1 MLAAIRHPSGL
12 GEVLRMALPMTR
24 LRSEPSPGD
33 LDGDVHHPFDPPYD
47 AADDRPDDPLYDRH
61 PFPDDAEPPVD
72 LPRAQAGA
80 QPQHLLVTL
89 FADYWLG
96 RPEHLPSA
104 GLVALTGEFGVSAT
118 SARAALSR
126 LARRGLLTSS
136 KSGRNTFYGLTR
148 KADRALQAGHARMA
162 SFGRMPA
169 EPWDGTWVVV
179 VFSVPEE
186 RRDIRHALRSRLRW
200 LGFAPLYDGVWV
212 SPRPAVAEASDA
224 VRTLGVEHATVLE
237 SVAPHPAPGDP
248 GHPLAAWDLDAL
260 RAGYEQFVARF
271 EPVRARVHSGRVSAA
286 EALVTR
292 TEVREAWRSFPA
304 RDPGLPASMLPD
316 CWPRDAAREIFA
328 DVYDELGPLAELR
341 FRQVLADVSPP
352 HAELARHTTTAM
364 TVAT

>member
-1 MLAAIRHPSGL
+1 MLAAIRLPNGL
-12 GEVLRMALPMTR
+12 GEVPRMALPMTR
-24 LRSEPSPGD
+24 LRPEQSP
-33 LDGDVHHPFDPPYD
+33 DGTTEIDNPFDPPYD
-47 AADDRPDDPLYDRH
+47 SPAGALCDAR
-61 PFPDDAEPPVD
+61 PFPGDAEPPVD

-104 GLVALTGEFGVSAT
+104 GLVALAGEFGVSAT

-136 KSGRNTFYGLTR
+136 KAGRNTFYGLTR
-148 KADRALQAGHARMA
+148 RADRALQTGHARMA
-162 SFGRMPA
+162 SFGRTPP

-186 RRDIRHALRSRLRW
+186 RRDIRHALRTRLRW

-212 SPRPAVAEASDA
+212 SPRPAVAEASEA
-224 VRTLGVEHATVLE
+224 LHELGVEQATVLE
-237 SVAPHPAPGDP
+237 SVAPHPRPGEP
-248 GHPLAAWDLDAL
+248 GHPLAAWDLDGL
-260 RAGYEQFVARF
+260 RAGYEDFVARF
-271 EPVRARVHSGRVSAA
+271 EPVRKRVHSGQVSAS

-292 TEVREAWRSFPA
+292 TEVRDAWRSFPA
-304 RDPGLPASMLPD
+304 LDPGLPASMLPD
-316 CWPRDAAREIFA
+316 RWPRDDARTIFA

-352 HAELARHTTTAM
+352 LAELARHTTTS
-364 TVAT
+364 ATAAT